1 MGSLMTVGAW
11 RKGGV
16 ALALVTGFCAAA
28 AYAQQSRQTSGAPEV
43 PLPVILSIEDDR
55 ASTRADLDVL
65 LAAMRGP
72 LGGRAIQS
80 LGRLERRDVIT
91 DLLPYLSAATTRAAA
106 ATAVGLALRGP
117 ALDGVP
123 HGQQER
129 AVLEALLV
137 AGDLDMALVEPTALT
152 AITRAL
158 GRLPYEDV
166 ESFKSAETFLRK
178 VLEKPFPRLADAPH
192 IGAARGLES
201 LARLNRKIAT
211 LEEETIARLRIVA
224 RTLDPSRS
232 SQQRN
237 ALAALIA
244 ALGVDAE
251 TLEIVLARQDPEV
264 RRLAILALSGSGSAI
279 EDEER
284 IGYIRKALSDSSYIV
299 RLEAVRAWTRR
310 GVKGHGCQPLLDAL
324 NDQSVHVVLG
334 ALDALGDACRDDAA
348 ITSRMASESRTPRPQ
363 GTWQRE
369 MHAFVALSKRDRER
383 AAISMLTF
391 AMHTT
396 WQVRMYAARAAA
408 IVDDVPVLM
417 RLASD
422 PENNVAEAALTPL
435 RRLIGADSDPLF
447 VEVLNRRTRTVLR
460 NAVRPYEVIRTA
472 ALALDKAA
480 PTPALVGALAG
491 ALERITAEQCET
503 SRDTR
508 LALIDRLA
516 ELGSPAQ
523 VSALTPLLKDFDP
536 KVARAAAEVITRWT
550 GKVVEIDPPHQKS
563 TNIPTVEELGR
574 TVRVVFEMDSG
585 RKFDIRL
592 DRFEAPLARTRFLAA
607 VRAGYYNNLTFHRVV
622 PNFII
627 QGGSPGAN
635 EYCGD
640 CPFMRDEVSRMHER
654 GTIGISTRG
663 PDTGDAQLFINL
675 VDNPRLDFD
684 YTVFASVCTGMNV
697 VDEIVEGDRI
707 AQVSILPPVENCGG

>member
-1 MGSLMTVGAW
+1 MTVGAW

-28 AYAQQSRQTSGAPEV
+28 GYAQQSRQPAGARDV

-55 ASTRADLDVL
+55 ASTRADLDML
-65 LAAMRGP
+65 LSAQRGP

-80 LGRLERRDVIT
+80 LGRLERRDVVT
-91 DLLPYLSAATTRAAA
+91 DLLPYLSAATTRAVA

-117 ALDGVP
+117 ALEGVP

-129 AVLEALLV
+129 AVLEALLA
-137 AGDLDMALVEPTALT
+137 AGDLDLAVLEPTALT

-158 GRLPYEDV
+158 GRLPYEEV

-192 IGAARGLES
+192 VGAARGLES
-201 LARLNRKIAT
+201 LARLSRKVSS
-211 LEEETIARLRIVA
+211 LDDETIERLRIVA
-224 RTLDPSRS
+224 RTLDPRRS
-232 SQQRN
+232 NQQRN
-237 ALAALIA
+237 ALQALIA
-244 ALGVDAE
+244 AQGVDAD
-251 TLEIVLARQDPEV
+251 TLEAVLAREDAEV
-264 RRLAILALSGSGSAI
+264 RRLAVLALSGSGSSLL
-279 EDEER
+279 DEER
-284 IGYIRKALSDSSYIV
+284 IGYIRRALSDTSYMV

-310 GVKGHGCQPLLDAL
+310 GVKEHGCQPLLDAL
-324 NDQSVHVVLG
+324 SDPSLHVVLG
-334 ALDALGDACRDDAA
+334 ALDALGDVCRDDAA
-348 ITSRMASESRTPRPQ
+348 ITTRMASEARTPRPQ
-363 GTWQRE
+363 GRWQRE
-369 MHAFVALSKRDRER
+369 MHAFVALAKRDRER

-396 WQVRMYAARAAA
+396 WQVRMYSARAAA
-408 IVDDVPVLM
+408 IVDDVPVLG

-435 RRLIGADSDPLF
+435 RRLIGADSDALF
-447 VEVLNRRTRTVLR
+447 VEALNRRTRNVLR
-460 NAVRPYEVIRTA
+460 NRVRPYEVIRTA

-516 ELGSPAQ
+516 QLGSPLQ
-523 VSALTPLLKDFDP
+523 VSTLTPLLKDFDP
-536 KVARAAAEVITRWT
+536 KVAQAAAEVVTRWT
-550 GKVVEIDPPHQKS
+550 GKVVEIDTPHQKS
-563 TNIPTVEELGR
+563 TNIPTVEDLAR
-574 TVRVVFEMDSG
+574 LVRVSFEMDNG
-585 RKFDIRL
+585 RRFDIQL
-592 DRFEAPLARTRFLAA
+592 DASEAPLTRTRFLAA
-607 VRAGYYNNLTFHRVV
+607 ARNGYYNNLTFHRVV

-640 CPFMRDEVSRMHER
+640 CAFMRDEVGRMHER
-654 GTIGISTRG
+654 GTLGISTRG
-663 PDTGDAQLFINL
+663 PDTGDAQIFINL

-684 YTVFASVCTGMNV
+684 YTVFARVCNGMNV

-707 AQVSILPPVENCGG
+707 AQVSILPPTESCGG

>member
-1 MGSLMTVGAW
+1 MTVGAW

-16 ALALVTGFCAAA
+16 ALALVTGLCGAA
-28 AYAQQSRQTSGAPEV
+28 AYAQQSRQTSGAREV
-43 PLPVILSIEDDR
+43 PLPLILSIEDDR

-65 LAAMRGP
+65 LAALRGP
-72 LGGRAIQS
+72 LGGRAMQS

-129 AVLEALLV
+129 AVLEALLA
-137 AGDLDMALVEPTALT
+137 AGNLDMAVLEPTALT
-152 AITRAL
+152 PITRAL
-158 GRLPYEDV
+158 GRLPYEEV

-192 IGAARGLES
+192 VGAARGLES
-201 LARLNRKIAT
+201 LARLNRKVAS
-211 LEEETIARLRIVA
+211 LDEETIARLRIIA
-224 RTLDPSRS
+224 STLEPSRAS
-232 SQQRN
+232 VQRN

-244 ALGVDAE
+244 ALGVDAD
-251 TLEIVLARQDPEV
+251 TLEIVLARPDPEV
-264 RRLAILALSGSGSAI
+264 RRLAVLALSGSGSAI
-279 EDEER
+279 DDEDR
-284 IGYIRKALSDSSYIV
+284 IGYIRKALSDTSYMV

-310 GVKGHGCQPLLDAL
+310 GVKAHGCQPLLDAL
-324 NDQSVHVVLG
+324 NDQSVHVVLA
-334 ALDALGDACRDDAA
+334 ALDALGDVCRDDAS
-348 ITSRMASESRTPRPQ
+348 ITTRMASEARTPRPQ
-363 GTWQRE
+363 GRWQRE
-369 MHAFVALSKRDRER
+369 MHAFVALAKRDRER
-383 AAISMLTF
+383 AGISLLTF

-408 IVDDVPVLM
+408 IVDDVAVLT

-422 PENNVAEAALTPL
+422 PEDNVAEAALMPL
-435 RRLIGADSDPLF
+435 RRLTGADSDSVF
-447 VEVLNRRTRTVLR
+447 VDVLSRRTRTVLR
-460 NAVRPYEVIRTA
+460 NPVRPYEVIRTA
-472 ALALDKAA
+472 ALALDKA
-480 PTPALVGALAG
+480 PSTPALVGALSG

-516 ELGSPAQ
+516 QLGSPVQ
-523 VSALTPLLKDFDP
+523 VSTLTPLVKDFDP
-536 KVARAAAEVITRWT
+536 KVAWAAAEVIARWT
-550 GKVVEIDPPHQKS
+550 GKVVEIDPPHQKT
-563 TNIPTVEELGR
+563 TNIPTNEDLAR
-574 TVRVVFEMDSG
+574 LVRVSFEMDNG
-585 RKFDIRL
+585 RRFDVQL
-592 DRFEAPLARTRFLAA
+592 DSAEAPLARTRFLAA
-607 VRAGYYNNLTFHRVV
+607 ARNGYYNNLTFHRVV

-640 CPFMRDEVSRMHER
+640 CPFMRDEVGRMHER

-663 PDTGDAQLFINL
+663 PDTGDAQIFINL

-684 YTVFASVCTGMNV
+684 YTVFARVCTGMNV

-707 AQVSILPPVENCGG
+707 AQVSVLPPTENCGG

>member
-1 MGSLMTVGAW
+1 MTVGAW

-16 ALALVTGFCAAA
+16 ALALVTGVCAAA
-28 AYAQQSRQTSGAPEV
+28 AYAQQSRQTSGAREV
-43 PLPVILSIEDDR
+43 PLSVILSIEDDR
-55 ASTRADLDVL
+55 ASTRSDLDVL
-65 LAAMRGP
+65 LTAMRGP

-91 DLLPYLSAATTRAAA
+91 DLLPYLSAATTRAVA

-117 ALDGVP
+117 ALDSAP
-123 HGQQER
+123 HGQQEW
-129 AVLEALLV
+129 AVLEALLA
-137 AGDLDMALVEPTALT
+137 AGDLDMAVLEPTALT

-158 GRLPYEDV
+158 GRLPYEEV

-178 VLEKPFPRLADAPH
+178 VLEKPFPKLEDAPQ

-201 LARLNRKIAT
+201 LARLNRKIAS
-211 LEEETIARLRIVA
+211 LDEETIARLRVVA
-224 RTLDPSRS
+224 QSLDPRRS
-232 SQQRN
+232 TIQRN

-244 ALGVDAE
+244 ALGVDAD
-251 TLEIVLARQDPEV
+251 TLETVLARPDPEV
-264 RRLAILALSGSGSAI
+264 RRLAVLALSGSGSAI
-279 EDEER
+279 GDEER
-284 IGYIRKALSDSSYIV
+284 IGYIRKALSDTSYMV

-310 GVKGHGCQPLLDAL
+310 GVKEHGCQPLLDAL
-324 NDQSVHVVLG
+324 SDQSVHVVVA
-334 ALDALGDACRDDAA
+334 ALDALGDVCRDDGT

-363 GTWQRE
+363 GPWQRE
-369 MHAFVALSKRDRER
+369 AHAFVALAKRDRER

-396 WQVRMYAARAAA
+396 WQVRMYTARAAA
-408 IVDDVPVLM
+408 IVDDVAVLT

-422 PENNVAEAALTPL
+422 PEDNVAEAALMPL
-435 RRLIGADSDPLF
+435 RRLTGADSDPLF
-447 VEVLNRRTRTVLR
+447 IDVLNRRTRSVLR
-460 NAVRPYEVIRTA
+460 NPVRPYEIIRTA

-480 PTPALVGALAG
+480 PKPALVGALAG
-491 ALERITAEQCET
+491 ALERITSEQCET

-516 ELGSPAQ
+516 QLGTPAQ
-523 VSALTPLLKDFDP
+523 VSTLMPLLKDFDP
-536 KVARAAAEVITRWT
+536 KVAQAAAGVIMQWT
-550 GKVVEIDPPHQKS
+550 GKVVEIDTPHQKS
-563 TNIPTVEELGR
+563 TNIPTTEDLAR
-574 TVRVVFEMDSG
+574 PVRVSFEMDNG
-585 RKFDIRL
+585 RRFDIQL
-592 DRFEAPLARTRFLAA
+592 DSSEAPLARTRFLAA
-607 VRAGYYNNLTFHRVV
+607 ARNGYYNNLTFHRVV

-640 CPFMRDEVSRMHER
+640 CPFMRDEVGRMHER

-663 PDTGDAQLFINL
+663 PDTGDAQIFINL

-684 YTVFASVCTGMNV
+684 YTVFARVCTGMTV
-697 VDEIVEGDRI
+697 VDEIVEGARI
-707 AQVSILPPVENCGG
+707 AHVSVLPPTERCGG

>member
-1 MGSLMTVGAW
+1 MKRRGS
-11 RKGGV
+11 V
-16 ALALVTGFCAAA
+16 AFALVTGFCAVA
-28 AYAQQSRQTSGAPEV
+28 AYAQQSRQTSGAREV

-65 LAAMRGP
+65 LAALRGP

-129 AVLEALLV
+129 AVLEALLA
-137 AGDLDMALVEPTALT
+137 AGDLDMALTEPAALT

-178 VLEKPFPRLADAPH
+178 VLEKPFPRLEDAPH

-201 LARLNRKIAT
+201 LARLNRKIAS
-211 LEEETIARLRIVA
+211 LDEETIDRLRIVA
-224 RTLDPSRS
+224 RTIDPRRS
-232 SQQRN
+232 NHQRN

-251 TLEIVLARQDPEV
+251 TLDIVLAGQNPEV
-264 RRLAILALSGSGSAI
+264 RRLAVLALSGSGSAI

-284 IGYIRKALSDSSYIV
+284 IGYIRKALSDTSYMV

-310 GVKGHGCQPLLDAL
+310 GVKAHGCQPLLDAL
-324 NDQSVHVVLG
+324 SDQSLHVVL
-334 ALDALGDACRDDAA
+334 ASLDALGEVCRDDAS
-348 ITSRMASESRTPRPQ
+348 ITTRMASEARTPRPQ
-363 GTWQRE
+363 GRWQRE
-369 MHAFVALSKRDRER
+369 MHAFVALAKRDRER

-391 AMHTT
+391 ATHNT

-408 IVDDVPVLM
+408 IVDDVPVLS

-422 PENNVAEAALTPL
+422 SEANVAEAALTPL

-447 VEVLNRRTRTVLR
+447 IEVLNRRTRTVLR
-460 NAVRPYEVIRTA
+460 HSVRPYEVIRTA
-472 ALALDKAA
+472 ALALDKSV
-480 PTPALVGALAG
+480 PTPALVAALAG

-503 SRDTR
+503 SRDVR

-516 ELGSPAQ
+516 QLGSPAQ
-523 VSALTPLLKDFDP
+523 VSTLMPLLKDFDP
-536 KVARAAAEVITRWT
+536 KVGSAAAAVISQWT
-550 GKVVEIDPPHQKS
+550 GKPVDIDTPHQKS
-563 TNIPTVEELGR
+563 ADIPTVDDLSR
-574 TVRVVFEMDSG
+574 LVRVSFEMDSG
-585 RKFDIRL
+585 RRFDIQL
-592 DRFEAPLARTRFLAA
+592 DPLEAPLARTRFLAA
-607 VRAGYYNNLTFHRVV
+607 ARNGYYNNLTFHRVV

-640 CPFMRDEVSRMHER
+640 CPFMRDEVGRMHER

-663 PDTGDAQLFINL
+663 PDTGDAQIFINL

-684 YTVFASVCTGMNV
+684 YTVFGRVCSGMDV
-697 VDEIVEGDRI
+697 VDEVAEGDRI
-707 AQVSILPPVENCGG
+707 AHVSVLPPTERCGG